1 MRRMLDAADRAA
13 HCTLSH
19 SFLFVMTTAF
29 LLMICAVP
37 SLHASEIPV
46 TSAFGWRVHPISG
59 EWKFHTGVDLGYAE
73 GTPVPALFDGVV
85 IQSGDYGDGYGN
97 QVLLYHS
104 AYDVY
109 TRYAHMSDV
118 YVSVNQYIPQGTVI
132 GLVGATGYVTG
143 AHLHLEYIVR
153 GVDGGYVYADPLVL
167 WQ

>member
-1 MRRMLDAADRAA
+1 MNRKTFLAGAAIFLLLLSPLSVHAAD
-13 HCTLSH
+13 L
-19 SFLFVMTTAF
+19 
-29 LLMICAVP
+29 
-37 SLHASEIPV
+37 PV

-73 GTPVPALFDGVV
+73 GTPVPALFDGIV
-85 IQSGDYGDGYGN
+85 IQSGNYADGFGN
-97 QVLLYHS
+97 QVLLYHP
-104 AYDVY
+104 AYDTY

-118 YVSVNQYIPQGTVI
+118 YVSVNQYITQGTVI

-153 GVDGGYVYADPLVL
+153 DVEGGYVYADPLVL

>member
-1 MRRMLDAADRAA
+1 MNTKTFLAGAAIFLLLLSHLSVPAAD
-13 HCTLSH
+13 L
-19 SFLFVMTTAF
+19 
-29 LLMICAVP
+29 
-37 SLHASEIPV
+37 PV
-46 TSAFGWRVHPISG
+46 TSAFGWRIHPISG

-132 GLVGATGYVTG
+132 GLVGATGYVIG